1 MSFFGFDT
9 ALPDDPRAKGPG
21 FHAHANTDAF
31 NLGGAGVEEDL
42 AVYQW
47 GEGDAS
53 LLEGGDELNDET
65 FGDFDDIAA
74 DFNFSAAPAPS
85 KPRVAST
92 KSHFGPKA
100 VADPFAMTEDDF
112 YSSSS
117 RPAPKKAQK
126 AKKKEPEPAWAR
138 ASPANAWG
146 AQRPPQHIPSIDE
159 IEAGMAAARV
169 SDKRASQPKQVF
181 SLEEIER
188 QLVSAPQPQTAA
200 VPVPGHQR
208 NVSQHQQMP
217 MGTPP
222 AHPTPPP
229 QGNYNPQA
237 VLDSMFPD
245 MRQAQQGHAPPPP
258 GMGPSPVP
266 TMPSAL
272 RDKTPEQLAAI
283 EARIAAKIESMSKFN
298 NLMGNSDKDFIT
310 RIQLSQL
317 ATSDPYTSDFYAQ
330 VFSALKRQQGPEGPK
345 GPNIVQAAPG
355 MGFGVGGPANRFGKM
370 GNASMQRLATQVR
383 KLVASSSKRQ
393 ANMSNDALQGALGRV
408 PARRGAQATPRPV
421 LNVGNSKADRH
432 RPMQQLN
439 TSSETRPA
447 LTRKQVMFALEEL
460 YDQALDIEQLRR
472 DAPPPTDVP
481 RVEAWSQACNAK
493 VEEMWR
499 TLMVM
504 EPLGVST
511 PHPFISLLN
520 PLKGQRL
527 FPRLLRHLPSNE
539 SLTLLTLLVATY
551 PQLDVVARAPPPPV
565 ADASLLTKADR
576 LDRARREAETDSF
589 LQYVVPG
596 VDTLINQCGLGL
608 ISGLLGICSQ
618 RMDIGQV
625 AATRPG
631 VALFTALL
639 SRAQSLLR
647 APPEHSPTAEEVD
660 HWNKTFAYFLFHMV
674 PHLNGVFPSS
684 VAQKAAFGP
693 GAYLLDPASQLEG
706 VELERREAEAWG
718 FAAALA
724 VNAPEDRQTEL
735 VGALRDKILHAV
747 QAARDPHT
755 NRARAELKLR
765 NVNMFLHGLGLD
777 ASMIE

>member
-9 ALPDDPRAKGPG
+9 ALPDDPRSKGPG
-21 FHAHANTDAF
+21 FHAHADTDAF
-31 NLGGAGVEEDL
+31 HMGGAGVEEDL

-47 GEGDAS
+47 GEGDTS
-53 LLEGGDELNDET
+53 LLDGGDELNDET
-65 FGDFDDIAA
+65 FGGFDDIAA
-74 DFNFSAAPAPS
+74 DFNFSAAPALAN

-117 RPAPKKAQK
+117 RPAPKKVQK
-126 AKKKEPEPAWAR
+126 QKKKEPEPAWAH

-146 AQRPPQHIPSIDE
+146 QRPPQHIPSIDE
-159 IEAGMAAARV
+159 IEAGMAITRV
-169 SDKRASQPKQVF
+169 SDKRASQPKQVL

-188 QLVSAPQPQTAA
+188 QLVGAPQPQAI
-200 VPVPGHQR
+200 PVPGHQR
-208 NVSQHQQMP
+208 NMSQQMP

-222 AHPTPPP
+222 AHATPPP
-229 QGNYNPQA
+229 QPGSYSQQA
-237 VLDSMFPD
+237 VLDTMFPD
-245 MRQAQQGHAPPPP
+245 LRQGPPPPP
-258 GMGPSPVP
+258 GMGPSPGP
-266 TMPSAL
+266 PPGSHQ
-272 RDKTPEQLAAI
+272 KSPEELAAL
-283 EARIAAKIESMSKFN
+283 ESRIAAKIEGMSRFN

-317 ATSDPYTSDFYAQ
+317 ASSDPYTSDFYAQ
-330 VFSALKRQQGPEGPK
+330 VFSALKRQQAPDGAK

-408 PARRGAQATPRPV
+408 PARRGAQAAPRPV
-421 LNVGNSKADRH
+421 LNVGNSKAVPH
-432 RPMQQLN
+432 KPMQQLN
-439 TSSETRPA
+439 TSSSETRPA
-447 LTRKQVMFALEEL
+447 LTRKQVMYALEEL
-460 YDQALDIEQLRR
+460 YDLALDLEQMRR

-481 RVEAWSQACNAK
+481 RVEAWNAACSAK
-493 VEEMWR
+493 VDDLWR

-511 PHPFISLLN
+511 PHPFIALLN

-527 FPRLLRHLPSNE
+527 FPRLLRHLPHNQA
-539 SLTLLTLLVATY
+539 LTLLTLLVATY
-551 PQLDVVARAPPPPV
+551 PQLDVVSRAPPPPV

-596 VDTLINQCGLGL
+596 VDALINQCNLGL
-608 ISGLLGICSQ
+608 VSGLLGICSQ
-618 RMDIGQV
+618 RMDLGQV

-647 APPEHSPTAEEVD
+647 APPESLPSADEVEQ
-660 HWNKTFAYFLFHMV
+660 WTKTFAYFLYHV
-674 PHLNGVFPSS
+674 LPNLNAAFPSS